1 MLCDKTVWSFTKVA
15 IAQSL
20 AAHQYAHERWLVI
33 AFALPVCFFLF
44 LLYLDS

>member
-1 MLCDKTVWSFTKVA
+1 MWSFTKVA